1 LPGGIFSNQKSQFGY
16 FLEGLEMENVDL
28 LYGHLEYFTA
38 NWYILWSFAECF
50 HVLVYCPLQP
60 CGGVDKKVHDN
71 KILAGK
77 CWRENFGG
85 KILAGKI
92 FSADFF
98 FLLRLMI

>member
-1 LPGGIFSNQKSQFGY
+1 
-16 FLEGLEMENVDL
+16 MENVDL

-98 FLLRLMI
+98 FLLRLRTCHAG